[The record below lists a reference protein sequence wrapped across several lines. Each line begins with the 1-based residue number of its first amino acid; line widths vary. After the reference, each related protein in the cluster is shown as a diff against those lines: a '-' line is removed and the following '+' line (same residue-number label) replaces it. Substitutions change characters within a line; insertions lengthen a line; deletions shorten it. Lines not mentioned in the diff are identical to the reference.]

1 MGAAHAAGLDR
12 AFEFLDAR
20 AGADPGDD
28 ALAGCEALLA
38 WRPPE
43 RLSARAPRLR
53 WIHSLT
59 GGCEQWLASPDLPS
73 GAVLTSARGSHRLQM
88 PEHILAALFF
98 VQKQL
103 GPIALDQ
110 ARGRWTRR
118 INDTLAGKT
127 LGILGLGA
135 IGAEVAR
142 KASALEM
149 RVIGTRREPRPVP
162 MVDRVWGPD
171 GAPDVLARSDF
182 VLLLLPSTAETRDFM
197 NAARLA
203 LMKPS
208 AYLLNFGRGDLVV
221 DADLVEAVKARRI
234 AGAVLDV
241 FRTEPLP
248 ADSPFWTTEG
258 ITVFP
263 HVGGLHPARD
273 ALVAELW
280 VENLRRFAA
289 GRPLREVVDPVR
301 GY

>member
-1 MGAAHAAGLDR
+1 
-12 AFEFLDAR
+12 
-20 AGADPGDD
+20 
-28 ALAGCEALLA
+28 
-38 WRPPE
+38 
-43 RLSARAPRLR
+43 
-53 WIHSLT
+53 
-59 GGCEQWLASPDLPS
+59 
-73 GAVLTSARGSHRLQM
+73 M

-98 VQKQL
+98 ITKQL

-110 ARGRWTRR
+110 RDRRWTRR

-127 LGILGLGA
+127 LGILGIGA

-142 KASALEM
+142 KAAALEM
-149 RVIGTRREPRPVP
+149 RVIGTRRDPRPVP
-162 MVDRVWGPD
+162 LVDRVWGPE
-171 GAPDVLARSDF
+171 ATADVLARSDF
-182 VLLLLPSTAETRDFM
+182 VLLLLPSTAETRGLID
-197 NAARLA
+197 ARTLA

-208 AYLLNFGRGDLVV
+208 AFVLNFARGDLVV
-221 DADLVEAVKARRI
+221 DDDLVEAVRARRI

-248 ADSPFWTTEG
+248 ADSPYWTTDG

-289 GRPLREVVDPVR
+289 DRPLREVVDPVR